1 MWDQQAPSRTFS
13 AYLDDVV
20 RDSRDREAL
29 PLELIEIA
37 RSATQRGMAE
47 RVPNEI
53 GPIEQA
59 RVRAYFWRVI
69 RQRSVRAKGT
79 GIREFHERAIAESIV
94 RDLRES
100 GREGSAI
107 VRELELS
114 CVVGK
119 VPALVDEY
127 RQALCG

>member
-1 MWDQQAPSRTFS
+1 MWDQEAPLRTLG

-20 RDSRDREAL
+20 RDSMNREAL
-29 PLELIEIA
+29 PSELIEAA
-37 RSATQRGMAE
+37 RSATQRGMIG

-53 GPIEQA
+53 GPVDQR

-69 RQRSVRAKGT
+69 RQRSVRAKGA
-79 GIREFHERAIAESIV
+79 GVREFHQRAIAESLV

-114 CVVGK
+114 CVVGQA
-119 VPALVDEY
+119 PALVDEY